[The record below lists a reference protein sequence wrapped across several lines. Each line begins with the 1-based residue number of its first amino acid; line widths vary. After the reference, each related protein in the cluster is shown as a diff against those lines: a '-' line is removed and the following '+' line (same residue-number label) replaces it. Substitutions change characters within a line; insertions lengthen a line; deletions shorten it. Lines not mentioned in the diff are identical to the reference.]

1 MFHACIHISIL
12 GVCDVE
18 VEEKLAQ
25 VNSTTVADLEV
36 YLFNPSSI
44 LFKFFP
50 PSDTPLH
57 YRGNVEGYMCG
68 DISERFRGI

>member
-25 VNSTTVADLEV
+25 VNSTMVADLEV

-44 LFKFFP
+44 LELC
-50 PSDTPLH
+50 SAEL
-57 YRGNVEGYMCG
+57 
-68 DISERFRGI
+68 S

>member
-44 LFKFFP
+44 LELC
-50 PSDTPLH
+50 SAEL
-57 YRGNVEGYMCG
+57 
-68 DISERFRGI
+68 S